1 MAIFTSNTV
10 DRLSSI
16 GDQKIRSYL
25 YKLNED
31 LNYMFSNLTP
41 EDNYSNEALAV
52 MAKQAESVAELTVR
66 ADGIDMSVAELNG
79 SVSSLSLRIDGIELS
94 YVSKDRIISAINL
107 SDEGVK
113 IQGDKITL
121 EGVVTANN
129 NFKINLDGSI
139 EAKNG
144 RFSGTIDG
152 AVITGSTISG
162 KGATSEFYIGAD
174 ENNNIEL
181 LLGSYS
187 IEESRRGSMTLYG
200 LFGDIIS
207 SSTGNTTFS
216 IWSDGVIWGS
226 DYYCPDYP
234 APRYTSSSSHY
245 NSEDWF
251 EGWSIQQTLIALWNC
266 ARSKGWNP
274 SNFDPNG

>member
-41 EDNYSNEALAV
+41 EDNYSKEALAV
-52 MAKQAESVAELTVR
+52 MAKERDTIAELSVSV
-66 ADGIDMSVAELNG
+66 DGIFMNYLKGDSLI
-79 SVSSLSLRIDGIELS
+79 SSIALDDS
-94 YVSKDRIISAINL
+94 
-107 SDEGVK
+107 GVTIK
-113 IQGDKITL
+113 ADKISL
-121 EGVVTANN
+121 EGLVTANS
-129 NFKINLDGSI
+129 NFKILLDGSI

-144 RFSGTIDG
+144 SFSGKIDG
-152 AVITGSTISG
+152 ATITGSTISG

-181 LLGSYS
+181 LLGNYS

-200 LFGDIIS
+200 MFGDIIS

-226 DYYCPDYP
+226 DYYCPGYP

-251 EGWSIQQTLIALWNC
+251 EGWSVQQTLIALWNC

-274 SNFDPNG
+274 ANFDPNG

>member
-1 MAIFTSNTV
+1 MATFTSNTV

-41 EDNYSNEALAV
+41 EDNYSKEALAV
-52 MAKQAESVAELTVR
+52 MAKEQDTIAELSVSV
-66 ADGIDMSVAELNG
+66 DGIFMNYLKGDSLI
-79 SVSSLSLRIDGIELS
+79 SSIALDDS
-94 YVSKDRIISAINL
+94 
-107 SDEGVK
+107 GVTIK
-113 IQGDKITL
+113 ADKISL
-121 EGVVTANN
+121 EGLVTANS
-129 NFKINLDGSI
+129 NFKILLDGSI

-144 RFSGTIDG
+144 SFSGKIDG
-152 AVITGSTISG
+152 ATITGSTISG
-162 KGATSEFYIGAD
+162 KGATSEFFIGANAD
-174 ENNNIEL
+174 NNIEL

-200 LFGDIIS
+200 MFGNSIVN
-207 SSTGNTTFS
+207 SSTSTPFS

-226 DYYCPDYP
+226 DYYCPGYP

-251 EGWSIQQTLIALWNC
+251 EGWSVQQTLIALWNC

-274 SNFDPNG
+274 SNFDPNA